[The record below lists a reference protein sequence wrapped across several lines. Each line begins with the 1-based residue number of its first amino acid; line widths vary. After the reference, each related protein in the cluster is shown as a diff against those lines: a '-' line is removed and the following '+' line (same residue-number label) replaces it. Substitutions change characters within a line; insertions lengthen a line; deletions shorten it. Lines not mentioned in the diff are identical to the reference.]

1 MDHDPACVDDY
12 IAGFPREMRTQ
23 LRAVRAT
30 IMQVVPE
37 AAETIS
43 FGMPTFS
50 VDGRN
55 IVHLAGLKRHISLYP
70 VPDGDEALA
79 ADLAAYRAGTGTL
92 QFPVA
97 DPIPHEL
104 VRRVVTALLEQ
115 SRGAGGLGPTA
126 TRL

>member
-50 VDGRN
+50 VDGRHL
-55 IVHLAGLKRHISLYP
+55 VHLAGLKRHISLYP

-115 SRGAGGLGPTA
+115 SRGAA
-126 TRL
+126 S